1 MRILALRPV
10 LYILIILCGI
20 IGPFLFKL
28 RANGIFA
35 CPADGYTGNQYLA
48 YCQVTGYGDYDHG
61 AFWFGLEPDIQR
73 FAAEADVLFLGSS
86 RLQFAFSS
94 QATHEWFSAPPVR
107 YYLMGFSFTENIS
120 FSAPLLSKLQP
131 QAKVYIINVDR
142 FFEDKETEVGKA
154 ILREGDALAR
164 SKEKRFW
171 QVLHE
176 PVCTTFPMLCGKEA
190 SFFRTRETGAWHL
203 KGIRLWEGS
212 KDVADGPASD
222 VDRWEQYAALGKQ
235 FLSQLPVDRRC
246 VLLTIA
252 PYNATKRAE
261 ATTIASALN
270 MDLFVP
276 PLEGLQTFD
285 GSHLDRP
292 SAERW
297 SQAFLEM
304 AGPRIRE
311 CLSEAR
317 TSSRPVNEL
326 SHS

>member
-20 IGPFLFKL
+20 IGPFVFKL

-35 CPADGYTGNQYLA
+35 CPADGYTGNRYLA

-61 AFWFGLEPDIQR
+61 AFWFDLEPDIER

-86 RLQFAFSS
+86 RMQFAFSS
-94 QATHEWFSAPPVR
+94 QATHEWFSSPPVR

-120 FSAPLLSKLQP
+120 FSAPLLSKLRP

-154 ILREGDALAR
+154 ILRENDALAR

-171 QVLHE
+171 QILHE
-176 PVCTTFPMLCGKEA
+176 PACTTLSMLCGKEA
-190 SFFRTRETGAWHL
+190 SFFRARQTGAWHL

-222 VDRWEQYAALGKQ
+222 ADRWEHFAALGKQ

-252 PYNATKRAE
+252 PYNATKMAE
-261 ATTIASALN
+261 ATAIANALN
-270 MDLFVP
+270 MDLLVP
-276 PLEGLQTFD
+276 PLKGLQTFD

-297 SQAFLEM
+297 SQAFLKM

-317 TSSRPVNEL
+317 TSSRPMNEL